1 MIITQNPSPGSN
13 TSLQHDLDRLRVWS
27 LENSMTFNLSKCK
40 ALRISRKKSPTP
52 TFPYKLDGH
61 LLEYV
66 TSMKDLGVAVSC
78 HLQWTSHIEEI
89 TVKANRTLGLVKR
102 ICRDVH
108 DVRTR
113 RLLYCSFVR
122 PQLEYCSCLN

>member
-1 MIITQNPSPGSN
+1 
-13 TSLQHDLDRLRVWS
+13 
-27 LENSMTFNLSKCK
+27 MTFKPSKRK
-40 ALRISRKKSPTP
+40 ALRISRKKLPTP

-66 TSMKDLGVAVSC
+66 TNMKDLGVTVSC
-78 HLQWTSHIEEI
+78 ELQWASQIEEI
-89 TVKANRTLGLVKR
+89 TAKANRTLGLVKR

-113 RLLYCSFVR
+113 RLL
-122 PQLEYCSCLN
+122 